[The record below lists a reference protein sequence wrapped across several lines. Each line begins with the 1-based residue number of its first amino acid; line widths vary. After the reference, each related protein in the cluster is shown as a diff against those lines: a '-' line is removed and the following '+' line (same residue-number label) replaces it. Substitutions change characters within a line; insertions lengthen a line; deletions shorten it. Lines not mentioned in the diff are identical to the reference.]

1 MNVINVKSMSE
12 IVNNFRSL
20 SCEDLLARA
29 NKPHKHSGNKWF
41 SIEGGCTDDR
51 GLSATAEFR
60 IVGITAVAGKENL
73 YRVSYRGYFFEL
85 GNGYRCFEFKLS
97 AETPRLCLE
106 VRLTK
111 EELHGL
117 QEHYKFH

>member
-1 MNVINVKSMSE
+1 MAVINVKSMSE
-12 IVNNFRSL
+12 IVNNHRSL
-20 SCEDLLARA
+20 SREDLLARA
-29 NKPHKHSGNKWF
+29 KTPCEFWGNKWF
-41 SIEGGCTDDR
+41 NIEGQLTNADGV
-51 GLSATAEFR
+51 SATAEFR
-60 IVGITAVAGKENL
+60 LLGIEKIGTTDL
-73 YRVSYRGYFFEL
+73 YRVSYVGLFFEL

-117 QEHYKFH
+117 QELVVFH

>member
-1 MNVINVKSMSE
+1 MAIINVKSMSE
-12 IVNNFRSL
+12 IINNHRSL
-20 SCEDLLARA
+20 SSEDLLARA
-29 NKPHKHSGNKWF
+29 NKPHSYVGNKWF

-60 IVGITAVAGKENL
+60 LLGIEKIGTDL
-73 YRVSYRGYFFEL
+73 YRISYIGLFFEL
-85 GNGYRCFEFKLS
+85 GNGYRCLEFKLF

-106 VRLTK
+106 VRLSK

>member
-1 MNVINVKSMSE
+1 MAVINVKSMSE
-12 IVNNFRSL
+12 IVNNHRSL
-20 SCEDLLARA
+20 SSEDLLARA
-29 NKPHKHSGNKWF
+29 KTPHSYMGNKWF

-73 YRVSYRGYFFEL
+73 YRVSYIGLFFEL
-85 GNGYRCFEFKLS
+85 GNGYRCLEFKLF

-106 VRLTK
+106 VRLSK
-111 EELHGL
+111 EQLHGL

>member
-1 MNVINVKSMSE
+1 MNVINVKSMEE
-12 IVNNFRSL
+12 IINIYRSL

-29 NKPHKHSGNKWF
+29 KTPHKHSGNKCF

-51 GLSATAEFR
+51 GVSATAEFR

-73 YRVSYRGYFFEL
+73 YRVSYIGLFFEM
-85 GNGYRCFEFKLS
+85 GNGYRCLESKLFS
-97 AETPRLCLE
+97 ETPRLCLE
-106 VRLTK
+106 VRLSK
-111 EELHGL
+111 EQLHGL